1 MTKTIQGI
9 NLESE
14 TSIVKIPLEGE
25 NIGDIT
31 ELLDKIASFHK
42 IFINEYTISPT
53 LLSIYSKLPFLW
65 RDASETINKL
75 SKQEISLTE
84 ADMYIVD
91 ILIKKRIKSMSTISL
106 LDACTRK
113 NIEITPSIIENS
125 NPLETKDDLET
136 GSNRYYTLGCGK
148 GAHITCS
155 ASSTKDAHTAQKIQR
170 DKWAT
175 NIFIQRMQ
183 LPLPKW
189 DLLYNKTYLE
199 EIWTSFT
206 KPVVIKPTGLTAGKG
221 VSVGITTIER
231 AKEAFDDAKGQVDN
245 KIRNSWQKKIM
256 IQEQVEGEDYRLLVI
271 NGKLQVV
278 TKRIPAFIIG
288 DGKSNIKDLIEKE
301 NSDPRRNTR
310 NPSHIL
316 KPIKIDKPLL
326 QYLKDQN
333 LTLESIPKKD
343 EKIPVRKVAS
353 MSQGGITQDFT
364 DDVSR
369 EIRAIVESI
378 ACSIH
383 AFTLGVDV
391 MCKDI
396 SKPLTKENGAI
407 LEVNTMPEMYL
418 NLYPVLGKKRDYV
431 AEIYVDEL
439 LKENHCKRFVVI
451 GQNKDDLA
459 TVLRKKSVIKKDQ
472 NIGEIIDNRY
482 IIDGM
487 QIISELERGRAIE
500 AIKCNSL
507 LDAIIIHHRDWND
520 VKAYG
525 LGFDYID
532 TLFIT
537 REMSNDKDK
546 MKIMKKHK
554 RKKVI
559 NNIKIIK

>member
-1 MTKTIQGI
+1 MVQTIQGI

-14 TSIVKIPLEGE
+14 ISIVKILLEGK

-31 ELLDKIASFHK
+31 ELIEKIASFHK
-42 IFINEYTISPT
+42 IFIYEYTISPT
-53 LLSIYSKLPFLW
+53 LLTITSKLPFLW
-65 RDASETINKL
+65 RDASETLNRL
-75 SKQEISLTE
+75 SKQEITLKE
-84 ADMYIVD
+84 ADEYIVET
-91 ILIKKRIKSMSTISL
+91 LIKKRLKSMSTISL
-106 LDACTRK
+106 LDACSRK
-113 NIEITPSIIENS
+113 NIEITPSIIEQTD
-125 NPLETKDDLET
+125 PLREEQDIET

-155 ASSTKDAHTAQKIQR
+155 ASSTKDAHIAQKIQR

-189 DLLYNKTYLE
+189 ELLPNKSYIE
-199 EIWTSFT
+199 EVWSSYK

-221 VSVGITTIER
+221 VSVGINTVER
-231 AKEAFDDAKGQVDN
+231 AKEAFDDAKTQVDS

-271 NGKLQVV
+271 NGRLQVA
-278 TKRIPAFIIG
+278 TKRIPAFVIG
-288 DGKSNIKDLIEKE
+288 DGKNSIKQLIEKE
-301 NSDPRRNTR
+301 NSDPRRDTR
-310 NPSHIL
+310 NPAHIL
-316 KPIKIDKPLL
+316 KPIKIDKPLM
-326 QYLKDQN
+326 QYLKDRN
-333 LTLESIPKKD
+333 LTLESVPQKE
-343 EKIPVRKVAS
+343 EKVPVRKVAS

-364 DDVSR
+364 EDVSK
-369 EIRAIVESI
+369 EIRATVESI
-378 ACSIH
+378 ASSIH

-418 NLYPVLGKKRDYV
+418 NLYPVLGEQRGHV
-431 AEIYVDEL
+431 ADIYIDEL
-439 LKENHCKRFVVI
+439 LKENSCKRSVVI
-451 GQNKDDLA
+451 GQSKDDLA
-459 TVLRKKSVIKKDQ
+459 TILRKKSVIKKDQ
-472 NIGEIIDNRY
+472 NIGEIIDDRY

-487 QIISELERGRAIE
+487 QIISDLEKWRAIE
-500 AIKCNSL
+500 AIKCNSH

-520 VKAYG
+520 VKEYG

-537 REMSNDKDK
+537 KEMSNDKEK
-546 MKIMKKHK
+546 MKIMKRYK